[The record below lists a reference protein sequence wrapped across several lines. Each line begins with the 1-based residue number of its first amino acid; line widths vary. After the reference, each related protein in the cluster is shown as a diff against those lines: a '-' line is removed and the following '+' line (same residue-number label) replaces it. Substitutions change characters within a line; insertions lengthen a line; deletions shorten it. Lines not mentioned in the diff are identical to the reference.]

1 MLEMVEPGILVE
13 ARLLLANLRLCLR
26 FFAERGLNLKVV
38 LKKALED
45 PIAHLLR
52 VNSAVEEVAELHPLP
67 NQFVSKFMK
76 RRADTEVVCGDST

>member
-26 FFAERGLNLKVV
+26 FFAERGLNLEVV
-38 LKKALED
+38 LEKALED

-52 VNSAVEEVAELHPLP
+52 VNSAVEEVAELDPLP
-67 NQFVSKFMK
+67 YQFVSKFMK
-76 RRADTEVVCGDST
+76 RGADT